1 MISNESSHWST
12 SEVMSQVWQPQKIVS
27 PVKTMRSCDMSWL
40 RDTAIAAWPQNFLLV
55 RPR

>member
-1 MISNESSHWST
+1 
-12 SEVMSQVWQPQKIVS
+12 MSQVWQPQKMVS